1 MSYTTSR
8 FGPAFPDGLQ
18 GDNEVLEFVERST
31 AMTVGKR
38 FATLTAVAAAIA
50 VSSLAT
56 AHGTTKTISPPLS
69 ITQLQS
75 LSSEGPTWHA
85 GDGTVYDPNG
95 AVTASASR
103 SASSIIAL
111 QRSRSG
117 PPLTGTQVQ
126 PGDMGPNSTKA
137 K

>member
-1 MSYTTSR
+1 
-8 FGPAFPDGLQ
+8 
-18 GDNEVLEFVERST
+18 
-31 AMTVGKR
+31 MTVGKR

-75 LSSEGPTWHA
+75 LSSEGPTWHE
-85 GDGTVYDPNG
+85 GDGSVYDPNR
-95 AVTASASR
+95 AAAASTRSSTSSTISQQRNQSSDQMTPAETSR
-103 SASSIIAL
+103 ITGYVDSSA
-111 QRSRSG
+111 G
-117 PPLTGTQVQ
+117 PPLTGSQEQ
-126 PGDMGPNSTKA
+126 PGNMGPNSTKA